1 MIIAVIGAGY
11 VGLPLAIAFAKH
23 HQVICFDIDK
33 KRIEELLKGID
44 SNLQHS
50 QKEITQK
57 KLCFVNSTEK
67 LKKIDIYIVAV
78 PTPINQSNLPDLSM
92 LKKASILVGQS
103 MKKNST
109 IIYESTTYPGCTE

>member
-11 VGLPLAIAFAKH
+11 VGLPLAIAFAKY

-50 QKEITQK
+50 KKEITQK
-57 KLCFVNSTEK
+57 KLSFVNSAEK
-67 LKKIDIYIVAV
+67 LKK
-78 PTPINQSNLPDLSM
+78 
-92 LKKASILVGQS
+92 
-103 MKKNST
+103 
-109 IIYESTTYPGCTE
+109 